1 MQGGER
7 AGPAKTSLSEWQDG
21 LTRAVGD
28 AKWHA
33 WDCEIQAAVNEYN
46 RHLSATAGYLS
57 LDWRTIKAVAWI
69 ETGANHPQWRIKPLQ
84 IGVQGDPGL
93 RSLLSGNEGG
103 DLIIPPIWK
112 SRLTMSSATTMP
124 SHNIR
129 AGIGY
134 LLMRM
139 ANYEYRSVLDRDAKV
154 YEVKV
159 APGDTM
165 DKIARRNG
173 SATAVLKTLNPA
185 SNQEFARYRTAQCA
199 FSMSLIGGGAGNSR
213 EIGRLRCVAALNYH
227 RASQLRDAVADLP
240 FK

>member
-1 MQGGER
+1 M
-7 AGPAKTSLSEWQDG
+7 AGPAKTDLSEWQDG
-21 LTRAVGD
+21 LARAVVD

-46 RHLSATAGYLS
+46 RHLSGTAGYLS
-57 LDWRTIKAVAWI
+57 LDWRTIKAIAWI
-69 ETGANHPQWRIKPLQ
+69 ETGANHPQWHIKPMQ
-84 IGVQGDPGL
+84 IGVPGDPGL

-103 DLIIPPIWK
+103 DLIIPPSWK
-112 SRLTMSSATTMP
+112 GRLTASSATTMP

-129 AGIGY
+129 AGIGC

-139 ANYEYRSVLDRDAKV
+139 ANYEYRSVIDRDAKG

-173 SATAVLKTLNPA
+173 STTAV
-185 SNQEFARYRTAQCA
+185 
-199 FSMSLIGGGAGNSR
+199 
-213 EIGRLRCVAALNYH
+213 
-227 RASQLRDAVADLP
+227 
-240 FK
+240 